1 MWVAL
6 PGLLPAPSGCAP
18 FPWLLQ
24 LTLPALAWRLPARDT
39 AARRWRLLA
48 LGAPVWMV
56 LSLVLYILLPDAP
69 ADTPLIL
76 AWPPL
81 LLPWAALAW
90 LAGRH
95 EENPAAPISPAQLT
109 VR

>member
-1 MWVAL
+1 
-6 PGLLPAPSGCAP
+6 
-18 FPWLLQ
+18 
-24 LTLPALAWRLPARDT
+24 
-39 AARRWRLLA
+39 
-48 LGAPVWMV
+48 MV

-90 LAGRH
+90 LAGGMKKTRQRPSRPH
-95 EENPAAPISPAQLT
+95 S
-109 VR
+109 